1 MKVNKKNLF
10 HYLYY
15 FGILIAFIFGYLISL
30 FLYKK
35 KRVVC
40 TAPKINPNIS
50 IIYQHLKANGF
61 NVLYLSISH
70 SEYKKLRDQDK
81 NTLFVMNPLHWSK
94 IFSSKLIISSHTI
107 IFHSFIN
114 FFTKIKTICCGHGI
128 RTADNKNN
136 VSHFKRTYYKF
147 DEFWLFSNFER
158 DIYKKLGYSK
168 NNTYVTGYPVTSKLS
183 EFNNK
188 NNFQKNILIAPTSY
202 EFKSKSNSKFDLDN
216 IQFLKFLDDLAN
228 NFQYKITIKPHWK
241 SKLKKSSISFIKNQ
255 KNLYFVNNDEIN
267 NYLELITS
275 QDLLV
280 TDWSSI
286 YVDFLSL
293 NKPIIFLEN
302 EMPKTV
308 SKFTE
313 VFDNEII
320 KRVESYSEF
329 KNQIVEYV
337 FKTDFKNL
345 EEKIFDNLD
354 KSNIINNIVLRI
366 EKVLNDYK

>member
-1 MKVNKKNLF
+1 MKVNRRNPF

-15 FGILIAFIFGYLISL
+15 FGILIAYIFGYLISI

-35 KRVVC
+35 KRVIC

-50 IIYQHLKANGF
+50 IIYQSLNADGF
-61 NVLYLSISH
+61 NVLYLSISYN
-70 SEYKKLRDQDK
+70 EYRRLKDKDK
-81 NTLFVMNPLHWSK
+81 NALFVLNPFHWSK
-94 IFSSKLIISSHTI
+94 VFSSKLIISSHSI
-107 IFHSFIN
+107 VFHSFIN
-114 FFTKIKTICCGHGI
+114 IFTNIKTICCGHGI

-147 DEFWLFSNFER
+147 NEFWLFSDFER
-158 DIYKKLGYSK
+158 NIYKKLGYTK

-188 NNFQKNILIAPTSY
+188 NNYFENILIAPTSY
-202 EFKSKSNSKFDLDN
+202 EFKTKTNSIFDLDN
-216 IQFLKFLDDLAN
+216 IEFLKFLNDLGN

-241 SKLKKSSISFIKNQ
+241 TKLKKSSEAFIKNQ
-255 KNLYFVNNDEIN
+255 KNLYFINNDEIN
-267 NYLELITS
+267 DYLELITS
-275 QDLLV
+275 QDLLI

-293 NKPIIFLEN
+293 NKPIIFLDN
-302 EMPKTV
+302 EIPKTV

-320 KRVESYSEF
+320 KRVENYSQL
-329 KNQIVEYV
+329 KNQLVEAL
-337 FKTDFKNL
+337 FTTDFKNL
-345 EEKIFDNLD
+345 EQKIFGNIDSLKIMNNL
-354 KSNIINNIVLRI
+354 ILRI
-366 EKVLNDYK
+366 EKILNE